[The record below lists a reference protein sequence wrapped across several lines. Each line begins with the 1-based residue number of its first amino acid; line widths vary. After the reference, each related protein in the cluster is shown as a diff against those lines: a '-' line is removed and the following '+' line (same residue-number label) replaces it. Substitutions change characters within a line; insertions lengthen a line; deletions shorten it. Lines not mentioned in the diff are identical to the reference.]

1 MTSISV
7 KQYKGTTG
15 KCQDSN
21 SYFNAVF
28 TSKSFSHFEIVVFV
42 PLLNDR
48 WGSQLVVGIL
58 WVKTFQSL

>member
-21 SYFNAVF
+21 SNFNAVF
-28 TSKSFSHFEIVVFV
+28 TSKSFSHFKIVVFV
-42 PLLNDR
+42 PLLND
-48 WGSQLVVGIL
+48 L
-58 WVKTFQSL
+58 